1 MKLTRTHIGV
11 GLLGPAL
18 LYAGLVLWQ
27 GGAASEAPA
36 AASATANP
44 AGATF
49 APSMRGT
56 VPDGDFHAPSAGSE
70 RGQTGGTL
78 AYAELRRLFDYY
90 LSAVGEQSIAS
101 ITQEI
106 HRAIDQNV
114 PQAQVPR
121 AKSLL
126 GRYLEFKRALV
137 DLEKNPK
144 LEGTGVQAIRQ
155 RFAAM
160 QDVRAGIFSAEEEQ
174 GLFGFEDANDM
185 DSLARLEIHENTA
198 LSASQKRD
206 QLAVLDANMPA
217 ALRADREAPRVVIQL
232 EQTAQT
238 MRANGASDDEIYRMR
253 AKALDPQAAVRL
265 AEVDREEKAWADRI
279 AVYLNERSKVLTTQA
294 DAPESE
300 RQTAL
305 NQLQQSQFSEEER
318 RRLAAYE
325 Q

>member
-1 MKLTRTHIGV
+1 MKLTRTQVGF
-11 GLLGPAL
+11 GLLSLAL
-18 LYAGLVLWQ
+18 LCAGLVLWQ
-27 GGAASEAPA
+27 GTASEVPADAA
-36 AASATANP
+36 AASARS
-44 AGATF
+44 AGSAF
-49 APSMRGT
+49 APSMQGT
-56 VPDGDFHAPSAGSE
+56 VPDGDMRAL
-70 RGQTGGTL
+70 GGTVLGQSGGSL

-90 LSAVGEQSIAS
+90 LSAVGEKSIDS

-114 PQAQVPR
+114 PQAQVQG
-121 AKSLL
+121 AKRLL

-137 DLEKNPK
+137 DLEKNPN
-144 LEGTGVQAIRQ
+144 LEGTGVSAMRQ
-155 RFAAM
+155 RFTAM
-160 QDVRAGIFSAEEEQ
+160 QDLRAHIFSAEEEQ
-174 GLFGFEDANDM
+174 GLFGFEDANDR
-185 DSLARLEIHENTA
+185 DSLARLEIHQNTA
-198 LSASQKRD
+198 LSASQKLA
-206 QLAVLDANMPA
+206 QLAVLDAALPA
-217 ALRADREAPRVVIQL
+217 ALRADREAPRVVIQV

-238 MRANGASDDEIYRMR
+238 MRANGASDDDIYRMR

-265 AEVDREEKAWADRI
+265 AEVDRDEKAWKDRI
-279 AVYLNERSKVLTTQA
+279 AMYLNERNKVLKTQA

>member
-1 MKLTRTHIGV
+1 MKLTRTHVGL
-11 GLLGPAL
+11 GLLGLAL
-18 LYAGLVLWQ
+18 LSAGLVLWQ
-27 GGAASEAPA
+27 GGAATEAPSDATAAPA
-36 AASATANP
+36 ARSA
-44 AGATF
+44 F
-49 APSMRGT
+49 APSMQGT
-56 VPDGDFHAPSAGSE
+56 VPDGDARALS
-70 RGQTGGTL
+70 GQMPGQSSGAL
-78 AYAELRRLFDYY
+78 AYGELRRMFDYY
-90 LSAVGEQSIAS
+90 LSAVGEQSIDS

-114 PQAQVPR
+114 PQNQVLG
-121 AKSLL
+121 AKRLL

-144 LEGTGVQAIRQ
+144 LEGTGVQAMRQ
-155 RFAAM
+155 RFNAM
-160 QDVRAGIFSAEEEQ
+160 QDLRARIFSVEEEL

-185 DSLARLEIHENTA
+185 DALARLEIHQNTA

-206 QLAVLDANMPA
+206 QLAVLDAALPA
-217 ALRADREAPRVVIQL
+217 ALRADREAPRVVIQV

-238 MRANGASDDEIYRMR
+238 MRANGASDDDIYRMR

-265 AEVDREEKAWADRI
+265 AEVDREEKAWKDRI
-279 AVYLNERSKVLTTQA
+279 AVYLGERNKVLKTQA

-305 NQLQQSQFSEEER
+305 TQLQQSQFTEEER

>member
-1 MKLTRTHIGV
+1 MKLTRTHV
-11 GLLGPAL
+11 GLGLLTLAL
-18 LYAGLVLWQ
+18 LYAGLGWWQ
-27 GGAASEAPA
+27 GEAATEAPA
-36 AASATANP
+36 AETAPPASAA
-44 AGATF
+44 F
-49 APSMRGT
+49 APSMQGT
-56 VPDGDFHAPSAGSE
+56 VPDGDFRTAVAGPAPGH
-70 RGQTGGTL
+70 TGGPL

-90 LSAVGEQSIAS
+90 LSAVGEQSIES

-106 HRAIDQNV
+106 HRAIEQNV
-114 PQAQVPR
+114 AAPQVPG
-121 AKSLL
+121 AKRLL

-137 DLEKNPK
+137 DLEKIPT
-144 LEGTGVQAIRQ
+144 LEGPGVQAIRQ

-160 QDVRAGIFSAEEEQ
+160 QDLRARIFSAEEEQ

-185 DSLARLEIHENTA
+185 DALARLEIHQNTA

-206 QLAVLDANMPA
+206 QLAVLDAALPA
-217 ALRADREAPRVVIQL
+217 ALRADREAPRVVIQV

-238 MRANGASDDEIYRMR
+238 MRANGASDDDIYRMR

-265 AEVDREEKAWADRI
+265 AEVDREEKAWQDRI
-279 AVYLNERSKVLTTQA
+279 AVYLSERSKVLKTQA

-305 NQLQQSQFSEEER
+305 NLLQQSQFTEEER

>member
-1 MKLTRTHIGV
+1 MKLTRTHV
-11 GLLGPAL
+11 GLGLLTLAL
-18 LYAGLVLWQ
+18 LYAGLGWWQ
-27 GGAASEAPA
+27 GGAVAEAPVAEA
-36 AASATANP
+36 ATPAST
-44 AGATF
+44 TF
-49 APSMRGT
+49 APSMQGT
-56 VPDGDFHAPSAGSE
+56 VPDGDARALS
-70 RGQTGGTL
+70 GQMPGQSGGAL
-78 AYAELRRLFDYY
+78 AYGELRRMFDYY
-90 LSAVGEQSIAS
+90 LSAVGEQSIES

-114 PQAQVPR
+114 SPSQVLG
-121 AKSLL
+121 AKRLL

-137 DLEKNPK
+137 DLEKNLQ

-155 RFAAM
+155 RFHAM
-160 QDVRAGIFSAEEEQ
+160 QDLRASIFSAEEEQ

-185 DSLARLEIHENTA
+185 DSLARLEIHQNTA

-206 QLAVLDANMPA
+206 QLAVLDAALPA
-217 ALRADREAPRVVIQL
+217 ALRADREAPRVVIQV

-238 MRANGASDDEIYRMR
+238 MRANGASDDDIYRMR

-265 AEVDREEKAWADRI
+265 AEVDREEKAWKDRI
-279 AVYLNERSKVLTTQA
+279 AVYLNERSKVLKTQA

-300 RQTAL
+300 RQNAL
-305 NQLQQSQFSEEER
+305 AQLQQSQFSEEER